1 MVVLGMFNYQHLK
14 SDRYDQNVKAT
25 RSEHLP
31 CILCGRE
38 CKHPKFFV
46 WEHNGGG
53 TLVTLQEGEELN
65 EAGHSG
71 ADLGLQP
78 IGPDCLKKHPQI
90 KPFVIE
96 QF

>member
-1 MVVLGMFNYQHLK
+1 MFNYQHLK
-14 SDRYDQNVKAT
+14 SPRYDQNVKAT

-38 CKHPKFFV
+38 CKNAKFFV

-53 TLVTLQEGEELN
+53 TLVTPQEGEELN
-65 EAGHSG
+65 ETGHSG

-78 IGPDCLKKHPQI
+78 IGSDCLKKHPQI
-90 KPFVIE
+90 KPFVVE
-96 QF
+96 QN